1 MLRDTEDWERL
12 IGARIKRL
20 RLDMDM
26 RQEELASR
34 AQISVPTITRLEN
47 GKGSSLQTLI
57 KVLQVLRQESWLE
70 QLAPQP
76 SVNPIAFHHKQQPRQ
91 RAGRRQPS
99 RAGKARPTRHEE
111 GTYPN
116 AL

>member
-1 MLRDTEDWERL
+1 MYRDSEEWEQF
-12 IGARIKRL
+12 IGQRVRRA

-34 AQISVPTITRLEN
+34 AQLSVPTITRLEN

-57 KVLQVLRQESWLE
+57 KVLQVLRQADWLE

-76 SVNPIAFHHKQQPRQ
+76 SISPLAVHNEQ
-91 RAGRRQPS
+91 RPPMRASRKRRKPTGEGVLPS
-99 RAGKARPTRHEE
+99 
-111 GTYPN
+111 
-116 AL
+116 